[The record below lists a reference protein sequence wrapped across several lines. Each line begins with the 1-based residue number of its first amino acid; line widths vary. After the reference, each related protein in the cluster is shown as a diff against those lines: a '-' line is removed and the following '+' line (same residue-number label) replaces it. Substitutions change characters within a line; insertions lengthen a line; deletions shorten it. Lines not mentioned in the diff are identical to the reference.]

1 MPVAQTNMPL
11 RDGQAGLYPL
21 FLMKSVHRIHPFIFC
36 MVPVFRP
43 VWCHGKTAVHCRN
56 LALFRCFG
64 ALNWY
69 HTPILVSLG
78 YHAQPAL
85 RADVSSRRRESGV
98 FLSPAI
104 FFDRPHGDPPGY
116 SPGFRR
122 SPASPHP
129 GYSGPV
135 RPFQGRG
142 GHLPVPGLWRETP
155 GKAAACDGCD
165 DGDDTNCPWLA
176 LRFIVTTVTIVTQ
189 QFSADILFGYCQQ
202 LCCVAI
208 IGR

>member
-1 MPVAQTNMPL
+1 MSVAQTDMPL

-36 MVPVFRP
+36 MVPAFQP
-43 VWCHGKTAVHCRN
+43 VWCHGETAGHCRN
-56 LALFRCFG
+56 PALFRCFG

-85 RADVSSRRRESGV
+85 RADVSPRRRESGV

-104 FFDRPHGDPPGY
+104 FFDWPHGDPPSY

-129 GYSGPV
+129 GRSGPV
-135 RPFQGRG
+135 RLFQGRG
-142 GHLPVPGLWRETP
+142 GGIFPSPVFGAKHRAKPRPVTVVTMVTVFWTPPRSKKYRHLRHYRHSS
-155 GKAAACDGCD
+155 DG
-165 DGDDTNCPWLA
+165 
-176 LRFIVTTVTIVTQ
+176 
-189 QFSADILFGYCQQ
+189 SS
-202 LCCVAI
+202 CCRVCA
-208 IGR
+208 